1 MPKIRDDRVREQ
13 DALRQE
19 KYYNSKKDE
28 INKRRRERHAEKMK
42 AKQTENINITK
53 VVLDD
58 KIQIVKQQ
66 PNQEEPKQTLLKQD
80 DKQDIK
86 IVKTTKPKL
95 IIEEDEEEQE
105 QKKSKND
112 LLIEKLDKLELNP
125 LTKKKYIGDLKR
137 VLGLINNEDLITQ
150 IRNMNILKVI
160 KETTQYANNT
170 KKGLVQILLFMIT
183 QFNLSINKKA
193 LTETKKYFELLKSN
207 IKTEHTA
214 KANDDANSVMS
225 FTCYI
230 DKVKMTFGE
239 KSKMYVLTKLYDEAT
254 LRDDFVLKIVD
265 KPPRDTNENYIVNLK
280 SNMTLIINTYKT
292 QTAYGQ
298 IKLKL
303 TKGLSNLIKEYMTLN
318 NLKTGDY
325 LFGENKLSDFV
336 RYNNSKIGVE
346 GGISN
351 FRKMKIS
358 EELSKNIS
366 EEERIT
372 LAEKMKHSP
381 LVQLTYVRKLQ

>member
-1 MPKIRDDRVREQ
+1 MPKIRDERVREQ

-19 KYYNSKKDE
+19 KYYELHKEE

-42 AKQTENINITK
+42 AKQTENVIIPK
-53 VVLDD
+53 IVLDD
-58 KIQIVKQQ
+58 KIQIIKQQ
-66 PNQEEPKQTLLKQD
+66 PNQEEPKQTIPKQD
-80 DKQDIK
+80 DKQGIK

-95 IIEEDEEEQE
+95 IIEEDDEEP
-105 QKKSKND
+105 KNKSKND
-112 LLIEKLDKLELNP
+112 MLIEKLDKLELNP
-125 LTKKKYIGDLKR
+125 QTKKKYMGDLRR
-137 VLGLINNEDLITQ
+137 VLGLINNADLITQ

-170 KKGLVQILLFMIT
+170 KQGLVQILLFIIT

-230 DKVKMTFGE
+230 DKVKTTFGE

-265 KPPRDTNENYIVNLK
+265 KTPRDTNENYIVNLK

>member
-1 MPKIRDDRVREQ
+1 MPKIRNDRVREQ

-19 KYYNSKKDE
+19 KYYELHKEE

-53 VVLDD
+53 GILDD
-58 KIQIVKQQ
+58 KIQVIKQK
-66 PNQEEPKQTLLKQD
+66 PNQEEPKQTIPKQD
-80 DKQDIK
+80 DKQGIK
-86 IVKTTKPKL
+86 IVKTTKPKI
-95 IIEEDEEEQE
+95 IIEEDDEEP
-105 QKKSKND
+105 KNKSKND
-112 LLIEKLDKLELNP
+112 MLIEKLDKLELNP

-170 KKGLVQILLFMIT
+170 KQGLVQILLFMIT
-183 QFNLSINKKA
+183 QFNLTINKKA

-230 DKVKMTFGE
+230 DKVKTTFGE

-265 KPPRDTNENYIVNLK
+265 KTPRDTNENYIVNLK

-381 LVQLTYVRKLQ
+381 LVQLTYVRKLK

>member
-1 MPKIRDDRVREQ
+1 MPKIRDEKVRKQ

-19 KYYNSKKDE
+19 KYYELHKEE

-42 AKQTENINITK
+42 AKQTENVIIPK
-53 VVLDD
+53 IVLDD
-58 KIQIVKQQ
+58 KIQAI
-66 PNQEEPKQTLLKQD
+66 PKQN

-95 IIEEDEEEQE
+95 IIEEDDETP
-105 QKKSKND
+105 KNKSKND
-112 LLIEKLDKLELNP
+112 MLIEKLDKLELNP
-125 LTKKKYIGDLKR
+125 QTKKKYLGDLRR
-137 VLGLINNEDLITQ
+137 VIGLINNEDLITQ
-150 IRNMNILKVI
+150 IRNMNVLKVI

-170 KKGLVQILLFMIT
+170 KQGLVQILLFIIT

-207 IKTEHTA
+207 IRTEHTA
-214 KANDDANSVMS
+214 KANDYNNSVMS

-230 DKVKMTFGE
+230 DKIKSTFGE

-265 KPPRDTNENYIVNLK
+265 KTPRDTNENYIVNLK
-280 SNMTLIINTYKT
+280 SNMILIINSYKT

-381 LVQLTYVRKLQ
+381 LVQLTYIRKLK